1 MKNYKKKRI
10 RAYIGC
16 ILSLFMLFSIIPLK
30 GITAKAADSNE
41 SRKKIVAYFTEWSV
55 YGGHNN
61 YKISD
66 VPWDKVTHINYAFA
80 TIKNNKIA
88 LFDEWAATGI
98 DFGDGW
104 DSPYKGNLGQ
114 IKKYKK
120 KYPNVKVLISIGGW
134 SQSAGFHN
142 VAKTQENRKIF
153 ADSVVEFIRDWDLDG
168 ADIDWEYPTFKR
180 DGDTVDNPNDQG
192 TPLADESEKET
203 FTLLLKD
210 LRETLNKA
218 GKEDNKYYE
227 LTAAVGSGKDKIEKT
242 EPEKYSQYL
251 DFINIMT
258 YDMNGAWEN
267 VTGHQSPLY
276 KNPYDNHDDTVK
288 NYYNV
293 DTAMKLFEAYNIP
306 KDKLVVGS
314 PYYSRGWKGV
324 KNDGPIKELPGL
336 FATATGGAKGTWDGG
351 RAAGCNPYHYI
362 KGTLEKDSSFKKY
375 RDPYSKVPYLYS
387 ESKGEMY
394 TYEDE
399 TSLGEKVKYVKDN
412 NYGGVIFWE
421 LAGDAPLKGSSLT
434 DVIYKGF
441 FGDGGIPS
449 DDKLP
454 KSPEVSLKNDDNYGN
469 YDINISIPTDSRGD
483 KIKLYENN
491 QVILEEDINKLPSN
505 NIIKNFK
512 GKKEGSYTYTAE
524 LVNKYGSSKGNTIV
538 VKATD
543 PNKLKAPIISV
554 DKQINT
560 GDYKISMEVL
570 KDNNGNEL
578 KLYENGVEILTEKID
593 GSTSKTF
600 IKEFKDKKVGEY
612 TYKAEIVRKD
622 DKIESNDLKVTV
634 KDKDSSVKEKPG
646 KPALTHDN
654 WWPADGDYTITM
666 SMWWGVNGDKVKIYE
681 NGVLIKEANL
691 TANTP
696 QAQTYNLKINGRKNG
711 KYTYYAELI
720 NEAGVTR
727 SDDLVV
733 NVTES
738 NK

>member
-1 MKNYKKKRI
+1 MTNCKKNKLKGYM
-10 RAYIGC
+10 GW
-16 ILSLFMLFSIIPLK
+16 ILSLFILFSIISVR
-30 GITAKAADSNE
+30 GGDVKASENNQ
-41 SRKKIVAYFTEWSV
+41 SKKRVVAYFTEWSV

-88 LFDEWAATGI
+88 LFDKWAATEMN
-98 DFGDGW
+98 FGDGW
-104 DSPYKGNLGQ
+104 DSPYNGNLGQ

-120 KYPNVKVLISIGGW
+120 LYPNVKVLISIGGW
-134 SQSAGFHN
+134 SQSAGFN
-142 VAKTQENRKIF
+142 GVAKTPENRKIF
-153 ADSVVEFIRDWDLDG
+153 SDSVVEFIRQWNLDG

-180 DGDTVDNPNDQG
+180 EGDTIDNPNDQG
-192 TPLADESEKET
+192 TPWADEGEKQT

-210 LRETLNKA
+210 LREALNNA
-218 GKEDNKYYE
+218 GREDNKYYE
-227 LTAAVGSGKDKIEKT
+227 LTAAVGCGKDKIEKT
-242 EPEKYSQYL
+242 EPEKYSEYL

-276 KNPYDNHDDTVK
+276 KNPYDNHENQLVRE
-288 NYYNV
+288 YYNV
-293 DTAMKLFEAYNIP
+293 DTAMKLFESYGIP

-399 TSLGEKVKYVKDN
+399 ISLGEKVKYVKDN
-412 NYGGVIFWE
+412 NYGGIIFWE

-441 FGDGGIPS
+441 FGGGDIPS

-454 KSPEVSLKNDDNYGN
+454 EAPVLSLKNNDTYGN
-469 YDINISIPTDSRGD
+469 YDINIAIPAASRGD
-483 KIKLYENN
+483 KVKLYENN
-491 QVILEEDINKLPSN
+491 ELILEEKLSDSSSKD
-505 NIIKNFK
+505 IIKNFK
-512 GKKEGSYTYTAE
+512 EKKKGTYTYTAE
-524 LVNKYGSSKGNTIV
+524 IINKYGSSKGNSIV
-538 VKATD
+538 VEVLD
-543 PNKLKAPIISV
+543 PNALIAPVISV
-554 DKQINT
+554 DKEINI
-560 GDYKISMEVL
+560 GNYKISIEVL
-570 KDNNGNEL
+570 ENNKGNL
-578 KLYENGVEILTEKID
+578 IKLYENGVEVLSESID
-593 GSTSKTF
+593 GLNKKVFT
-600 IKEFKDKKVGEY
+600 KEFKGKKIGEY
-612 TYKAEIVRKD
+612 TYKAEIVGKD
-622 DKIESNDLKVTV
+622 NKIESNTLKVIV
-634 KDKDSSVKEKPG
+634 KEDNPSSKEKPA
-646 KPALTHDN
+646 KPVLTHDN
-654 WWPADGDYTITM
+654 WENKDSYNITM
-666 SMWWGVNGDKVKIYE
+666 NMWWGVNGDKIRLYE
-681 NGVLIKEANL
+681 NGVLVSEANL
-691 TANTP
+691 VSNTP
-696 QAQTYNLKINGRKNG
+696 QAQTYSFKVTERKTG
-711 KYTYYAELI
+711 KYTYYVELI
-720 NEAGVTR
+720 NEAGATR

-733 NVTES
+733 NVTG
-738 NK
+738 K

>member
-1 MKNYKKKRI
+1 MKINKKNTIHR
-10 RAYIGC
+10 YIGC
-16 ILSLFMLFSIIPLK
+16 ILSLFMLFSIISLERVPV
-30 GITAKAADSNE
+30 KAADSNQ
-41 SRKKIVAYFTEWSV
+41 SRKKIVAYFTEWGV
-55 YGGHNN
+55 YSGHDN

-66 VPWDKVTHINYAFA
+66 VPWDKITHINYAFA

-142 VAKTQENRKIF
+142 VAKTPENRKVF
-153 ADSVVEFIRDWDLDG
+153 ADSVVEFIRKWELDG

-180 DGDTVDNPNDQG
+180 EGDTVDNPNDQG
-192 TPLADESEKET
+192 TPLADDSEKET

-227 LTAAVGSGKDKIEKT
+227 LTAAVGCGKDKIEKT
-242 EPEKYSQYL
+242 EPDKYSQYL
-251 DFINIMT
+251 DFINVMT

-267 VTGHQSPLY
+267 KTGHQSPLY
-276 KNPYDNHDDTVK
+276 KNPYDNHEDIVK
-288 NYYNV
+288 NYYNT
-293 DTAMKLFEAYNIP
+293 DTAMKLFESYGIS

-336 FATATGGAKGTWDGG
+336 FATATGGAKGIWDGG

-362 KGTLEKDSSFKKY
+362 KGTLEKDPAFKKY

-399 TSLGEKVKYVKDN
+399 ISLGEKVKYVKDN
-412 NYGGVIFWE
+412 NYGGIIFWE

-454 KSPEVSLKNDDNYGN
+454 KSPSVFVKNNDNYGN
-469 YDINISIPTDSRGD
+469 YDINISIPTENRGD
-483 KIKLYENN
+483 KVRLYENN
-491 QVILEEDINKLPSN
+491 KVILEEDLIKISSN
-505 NIIKNFK
+505 NITKNFK
-512 GKKEGSYTYTAE
+512 GKKEGKYIYTAE
-524 LVNKYGSSKGNTIV
+524 IINKYGTSKGNTIIIEV
-538 VKATD
+538 LD
-543 PNKLKAPIISV
+543 PYKLKAPVISV
-554 DKQINT
+554 DNEVNT
-560 GDYKISMEVL
+560 GDYKISLKAL
-570 KDNNGNEL
+570 KDNNGSEL
-578 KLYENGVEILTEKID
+578 KLYENGVEVLKESID
-593 GSTSKTF
+593 GKNEKTF
-600 IKEFKDKKVGEY
+600 IKEFKGQKAGNY
-612 TYKAEIVRKD
+612 TYKAEIVRENDKVESNEIEVMVKD
-622 DKIESNDLKVTV
+622 DSSSN
-634 KDKDSSVKEKPG
+634 KEKPG
-646 KPALTHDN
+646 KPSLTHDN

-666 SMWWGVNGDKVKIYE
+666 NMWWGVNGDKVKIYE

-691 TANTP
+691 KNNTP
-696 QAQTYNLKINGRKNG
+696 QAQTYSLKINGKNNG
-711 KYTYYAELI
+711 KYIYYAELI

-733 NVTES
+733 EVTES
-738 NK
+738 N